1 MSTQLTHRDA
11 LALATR
17 RLEDA
22 AVPDAAEDALSLLAH
37 VVGKRPAEAAIED
50 RVLLGDTAARTLSGL
65 VERRAAREPL
75 QHVLGSVGF
84 HDVELVVDRRA
95 LVPRQATET
104 LVDAVLGWLD
114 KRGARQPR
122 ILDLGTGSGA
132 IAVAIAAALRDG
144 WIVASDVSLE
154 AATLARANVARSIRA
169 GSVSLMVGDW
179 WAPFR
184 PGAEFDVVVSNPP
197 YVTTEEISS
206 LEPEVRD
213 HDPRLALDGGADG
226 LAPYRVICAAAAG
239 HLRSGGLLALE
250 VAAERAEPVVELLS
264 EANFQR
270 IETRNDLDGWPRV
283 VLGER

>member
-1 MSTQLTHRDA
+1 MSTPLTRRDA

-17 RLEDA
+17 RLEHA
-22 AVPDAAEDALSLLAH
+22 AVPAAADDALSLLAH
-37 VVGKRPAEAAIED
+37 VVGKRRAEAALED
-50 RVLLGDTAARTLSGL
+50 RMPLGDEAARTLSGL

-95 LVPRQATET
+95 LVPRPATET
-104 LVDAVLGWLD
+104 LVDAALGWLE
-114 KRGARQPR
+114 KRAVRRPR

-132 IAVAIAAALRDG
+132 IAVAIAAAVRDG

-154 AATLARANVARSIRA
+154 AATLARANVARSAKA
-169 GSVSLMVGDW
+169 GSVSLVVGDW
-179 WAPFR
+179 WTPFR
-184 PGAEFDVVVSNPP
+184 SGAEFDVVVSNPP
-197 YVTTEEISS
+197 YVTTDEIPS

-226 LAPYRVICAAAAG
+226 LTPYRLICTAAAR
-239 HLRSGGLLALE
+239 HLRGGGLLALE
-250 VAAERAEPVVELLS
+250 VAAERAGPVVELLS
-264 EANFQR
+264 EANFQG